1 MSVPASTAA
10 RPTLAGLQETFES
23 ATQVDVP
30 VPYQRPAPP
39 SLDEAARYYSLAVEA
54 GHYSNG
60 GPCVQLLAER
70 TAARI
75 GDVESIPV
83 ANCTIGLMAA
93 LRAAFGDPTP
103 ERRYVIVPSFTFTAT
118 ACSIVWAGFEPLFVD
133 VDRNAWQ
140 LDAGALA
147 RVLGERGEQVAG
159 VLGCSTFGT
168 PAPAATR
175 AAWRR
180 LCADAGVPLVIDSAA
195 AFGAIDDAG
204 LPAGADGETHV
215 FSFHVTKP
223 FAVAEGGIVTTG
235 DPEVADRLR
244 SLINFGFD
252 ETRTSLVAGLN
263 GKMSELHA
271 AMALAML
278 DRFDDALRSRRAQVA
293 AISSAMSDLPLRHQL
308 GAEGSTWQ
316 VLQVL
321 APDADARARA
331 LQAAEH
337 SGVEA
342 RACFD
347 PPLHEHPAFAAYPTA
362 GDLPNTRWLAERSL
376 SLPMADSMTSD
387 EHRRIDEA
395 VRAGLTSTIRLP

>member
-10 RPTLAGLQETFES
+10 LPTLVGLQETFES

-30 VPYQRPAPP
+30 VPYQRPDPP
-39 SLDEAARYYSLAVEA
+39 SLDDAARYYRLAVEA

-60 GPCVQLLAER
+60 GPCVQMLGER

-93 LRAAFGDPTP
+93 LRAAFGDPAP
-103 ERRYVIVPSFTFTAT
+103 ERRSVIVPSFTFTAT
-118 ACSIVWAGFEPLFVD
+118 ACAIVWAGFEPLFVD
-133 VDRNAWQ
+133 VDRDAWQ

-147 RVLGERGEQVAG
+147 RVLGEHGERVAG

-195 AFGAIDDAG
+195 AFGAADDAG

-278 DRFDDALRSRRAQVA
+278 DRYDNALRRRRAQVA
-293 AISSAMSDLPLRHQL
+293 AISSAMSDLPLRRQL

-321 APDADARARA
+321 VPDADARARA
-331 LQAAEH
+331 LQAAERL
-337 SGVEA
+337 GVEA

-347 PPLHEHPAFAAYPTA
+347 PPLHEHPAFADYPTA
-362 GDLPNTRWLAERSL
+362 GDLPNTRWIADRSL
-376 SLPMADSMTSD
+376 SLPMADSLTSD
-387 EHRRIDEA
+387 ERRRIEGA
-395 VRAGLTSTIRLP
+395 VRAGLTG